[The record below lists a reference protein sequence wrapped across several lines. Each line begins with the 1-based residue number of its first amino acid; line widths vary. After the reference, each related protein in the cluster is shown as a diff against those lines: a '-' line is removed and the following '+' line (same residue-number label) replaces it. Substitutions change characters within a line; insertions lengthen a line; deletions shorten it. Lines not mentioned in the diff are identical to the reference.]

1 MVMVHFQCEV
11 HSEFIK
17 ITDKEALG
25 PTSSSWKQVPAC
37 VRTLRAGELQVIH
50 HVTEPTIRKEDIPVS
65 KLFIK

>member
-17 ITDKEALG
+17 VTDKEALG
-25 PTSSSWKQVPAC
+25 PSSSSRKQVPAC
-37 VRTLRAGELQVIH
+37 VRTLRAGELQVIRY
-50 HVTEPTIRKEDIPVS
+50 VTEPTIRKEDSPAS